1 MPIFPWN
8 KPDKPEP
15 APAPP
20 PPPPVPDEDP
30 TKAPWLRIWWILRDI
45 DMKKI
50 GPALLTIPVIV
61 FFAISGMVAWLW
73 LALRGIWKFIKSL
86 FA

>member
-1 MPIFPWN
+1 MGIFPWN
-8 KPDKPEP
+8 KPDKPDVPPTP

-20 PPPPVPDEDP
+20 PDADP
-30 TKAPWLRIWWILRDI
+30 TKAPWLRIWWTLRGI
-45 DMKKI
+45 DMKRI

-73 LALRGIWKFIKSL
+73 LALRGIWRFIKSI
-86 FA
+86 FT